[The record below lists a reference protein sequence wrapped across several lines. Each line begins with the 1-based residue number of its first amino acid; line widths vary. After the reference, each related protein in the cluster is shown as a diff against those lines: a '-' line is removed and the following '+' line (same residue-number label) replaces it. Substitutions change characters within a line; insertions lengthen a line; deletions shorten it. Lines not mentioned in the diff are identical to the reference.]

1 MDLQTASRLSGQKWQ
16 LARLGAL
23 VFLVLACG
31 LLVSSLLNTSRAGMT
46 LDPVAATTF
55 R

>member
-31 LLVSSLLNTSRAGMT
+31 LLVSSLLNSSRAGIAP
-46 LDPVAATTF
+46 DPVAGKTF